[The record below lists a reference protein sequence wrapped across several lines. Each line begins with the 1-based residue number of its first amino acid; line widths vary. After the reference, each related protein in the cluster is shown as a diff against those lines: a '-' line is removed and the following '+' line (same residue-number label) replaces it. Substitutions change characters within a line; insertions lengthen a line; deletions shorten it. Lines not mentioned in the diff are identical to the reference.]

1 MVGQHIAALDGIR
14 GTAIL
19 LVVIH
24 HLARSVEFEFNLIH
38 PLLRGAA
45 FGWIGVDLFFVLSGF
60 LITGILYDSKAS
72 GGYFKNFHMR
82 RVLRIFP
89 LYYGALLL
97 VLLLRA
103 IWPEAGIYGSESQ
116 AWVWVYLTNVVIA
129 RKGLGVFG
137 LVDHFWYLAVEQ
149 HFYLVWP
156 LAVFLLNRRWL
167 MQLAGGL
174 FTLSLGLRV
183 VLTLE
188 GTGPDTAYVLT
199 PLRLDALCL
208 GSILALA
215 LRRPEGVPN
224 LVKPAWLV
232 GGASMMGI
240 LAIVVVRHTAY
251 YADPV
256 MQTLGYSLL
265 AVFFGALLILS
276 LTSSL
281 QCVFGSRILR
291 WLGKYSFG
299 IYIWHPIVFILALHT
314 EPARALR
321 GGSGMVEM
329 IVSVVLAV
337 GVMLAVALLS
347 WHLWESRFLK
357 LSRHFR

>member
-174 FTLSLGLRV
+174 FTLKVSGRTLELMLDLGTRFTPAGRSAQPGQTGVAGGGSVDDGHLGDRRRSPHGVLCRSRDADAGLFAASRVLWRVAYPEPDIIPAVRVRLAYPALAGQVQLWDLHLASHRFHPRPPYGTGARASRRQRDGRDDRLGRACSGGDACCRAPELASLGESV
-183 VLTLE
+183 
-188 GTGPDTAYVLT
+188 PKAQS
-199 PLRLDALCL
+199 ALQV
-208 GSILALA
+208 S
-215 LRRPEGVPN
+215 
-224 LVKPAWLV
+224 K
-232 GGASMMGI
+232 
-240 LAIVVVRHTAY
+240 
-251 YADPV
+251 
-256 MQTLGYSLL
+256 
-265 AVFFGALLILS
+265 
-276 LTSSL
+276 
-281 QCVFGSRILR
+281 
-291 WLGKYSFG
+291 
-299 IYIWHPIVFILALHT
+299 FI
-314 EPARALR
+314 
-321 GGSGMVEM
+321 
-329 IVSVVLAV
+329 
-337 GVMLAVALLS
+337 
-347 WHLWESRFLK
+347 
-357 LSRHFR
+357 